1 MAPNIFRGNGSFVKE
16 LNSAFIWPVTIYYE
30 DTDAGGVVYHSNYL
44 KFFERAR
51 TEMLRSRGITQR
63 TLLQDDIGFVVRK
76 LEIDYIEGAKLDDS
90 LTVMTVILQ
99 MKKATIL
106 FCQELVN
113 PDQKVLCRATV
124 KVACINT
131 KLMKPTA
138 IPLPVISELSK

>member
-1 MAPNIFRGNGSFVKE
+1 LLVQQ
-16 LNSAFIWPVTIYYE
+16 LDSAFIWPITIYYE
-30 DTDAGGVVYHSNYL
+30 DTDAGGVVYHANYL
-44 KFFERAR
+44 NFFERAR
-51 TEMLRSRGITQR
+51 TEMLRSRGIAQH
-63 TLLQDDIGFVVRK
+63 TLLESGIGFVVRK
-76 LEIDYIEGAKLDDS
+76 LEIDYFDGAKLDDS

-99 MKKATIL
+99 IKKATIL